1 MGKVVIG
8 SSIAS
13 AGLGVEDGKHLFVAD
28 DAKDYLRI
36 LEKIHAD
43 PRIIEEMGHQARQF
57 VTENFDNLVLSNKLI
72 SFYKEQL
79 A

>member
-1 MGKVVIG
+1 
-8 SSIAS
+8 
-13 AGLGVEDGKHLFVAD
+13 
-28 DAKDYLRI
+28 
-36 LEKIHAD
+36 
-43 PRIIEEMGHQARQF
+43 MGHQARQF